1 MGKGKRLRQA
11 REHAQTSSSTTP
23 GPHNSPAHGA
33 GHIHVG
39 QPGGGC
45 LGTEVLHADGVE
57 ECADGA
63 RCVGDPHFTGM
74 TCGIAVTIGKSLA
87 HTCTDCTR

>member
-11 REHAQTSSSTTP
+11 REHSITP
-23 GPHNSPAHGA
+23 PSASRPAHGG

-45 LGTEVLHADGVE
+45 LGTEVVHADGTE

-63 RCVGDPHFTGM
+63 RCVGAPHFTQM
-74 TCGIAVTIGKSLA
+74 SCGIAAIVGKSLT
-87 HTCTDCTR
+87 HTCTDCTP